1 MAYRCLTDFLE
12 DLAHADQLRRV
23 ADPVEPTLQLA
34 AEATQSA
41 WAGGPA
47 LLFGDVRGHDMP
59 VLCNLLATESR
70 LLRALGVESLDAL
83 AQRIAQFAD
92 RPTSQGWLERLA
104 GGAGMLDDFA
114 PRKVKS
120 AAVQQIV
127 RLGGDVELGELPL
140 LQSLPEETGRA
151 IAGAVVAV
159 EPDSRR
165 PSIGRFELEGID
177 RARLAVGWAPFDD
190 HARLLD
196 DYRQRGQ
203 PMPLA
208 VVLGGDP
215 AMLAAQFAPL
225 PSGGDLWSA
234 AGLLREKPLDVV
246 ACRGLE
252 LDVAAEAEMILE
264 GFVDPQEPLT
274 TMGPRCSPMGLPTR
288 PRPAPVMH
296 VTAVTH
302 RANPV
307 CVATIA
313 GRPPHEAVVLRR
325 AMQRAFLPLA
335 RWAMPE
341 LIDYDLPEAAAAR
354 FSAVVSI
361 RKTHA
366 GQGRRAASM
375 AWGLPA
381 LRFAKTLVVVDAD
394 VDVRDAAQVTAA
406 VASHVRPDRD
416 LLIDVGPAD
425 PCDPTAPPDGVA
437 AKMAMDATRKW
448 SME

>member
-104 GGAGMLDDFA
+104 GGAGGLDDFA

-127 RLGGDVELGELPL
+127 RLGGDVDLGELPL

-177 RARLAVGWAPFDD
+177 RARLAVGWAP
-190 HARLLD
+190 
-196 DYRQRGQ
+196 
-203 PMPLA
+203 
-208 VVLGGDP
+208 
-215 AMLAAQFAPL
+215 
-225 PSGGDLWSA
+225 
-234 AGLLREKPLDVV
+234 
-246 ACRGLE
+246 
-252 LDVAAEAEMILE
+252 
-264 GFVDPQEPLT
+264 
-274 TMGPRCSPMGLPTR
+274 
-288 PRPAPVMH
+288 
-296 VTAVTH
+296 
-302 RANPV
+302 
-307 CVATIA
+307 
-313 GRPPHEAVVLRR
+313 
-325 AMQRAFLPLA
+325 
-335 RWAMPE
+335 
-341 LIDYDLPEAAAAR
+341 
-354 FSAVVSI
+354 
-361 RKTHA
+361 
-366 GQGRRAASM
+366 
-375 AWGLPA
+375 
-381 LRFAKTLVVVDAD
+381 
-394 VDVRDAAQVTAA
+394 
-406 VASHVRPDRD
+406 
-416 LLIDVGPAD
+416 
-425 PCDPTAPPDGVA
+425 
-437 AKMAMDATRKW
+437 
-448 SME
+448 